1 MYKRILVPTD
11 DSEHAKK
18 AARHARW
25 IAESC
30 QAEILVLNVYET
42 SNLNPIRS
50 QSLKDEMKELWK
62 EEAEKKL
69 DNMLKILQS
78 NNGVNL
84 KVNTKIKEGTPAK
97 SILETI
103 NDEKIDLTVMGSSGR
118 NALDRL
124 FMGSVAENVVRSANS
139 PVMIIH

>member
-1 MYKRILVPTD
+1 MYKKILVPTD
-11 DSEHAKK
+11 DSEHSKK
-18 AARHARW
+18 AARHAKW

-30 QAEILVLNVYET
+30 QAEILILNVFET

-50 QSLKDEMKELWK
+50 RSLKEEMKELWK

-69 DNMLKILQS
+69 EKMVKIFQEDK
-78 NNGVNL
+78 GADL
-84 KVNTKIKEGTPAK
+84 KVNTLIKEGNPIN

-103 NDEKIDLTVMGSSGR
+103 NEEKIDLTVMESSGK
-118 NALDRL
+118 NTLDRL
-124 FMGSVAENVVRSANS
+124 FIGSVAENVVRSANS